1 MRRRQEKWNPGVPTP
16 KPPESGPRMMN
27 GGDFLERGQNKQDMI
42 DARKVLFMRAADARE
57 DLVKFFE
64 FVMREEKTKRK
75 VKAAPHQRVA
85 FKFMTEHVRA
95 VLMMPVGHSKTF
107 MLAAYTLWSLGRNP
121 SMRGAIVSATQG
133 QAEKV
138 VAMVRDYIL
147 TSPEL
152 RMVFPDLVPS
162 DRKGD
167 HWTQT
172 SLVIKRPAGIRDASL
187 VAFGMDGA
195 TPGSRLEWVIVD
207 DMLNAEN
214 TRTKDG
220 RDKVKSWIESSVV
233 SRLEVGG
240 EKLLFSN
247 TPWHP
252 EDLVCSLQKGGWAT
266 LKMDVAG
273 YIHVYDDVEGRRTA
287 EEEGR
292 EFEPW
297 DSDELRPAYP
307 DSVETSEMYAACR
320 LVAHDPD
327 PRHQTTLWPARMNRR
342 DMGASRRQAND
353 RQAWLRNYM
362 CQAMDDSAAW
372 CKEED
377 INLCKALA
385 RKVGHHAM
393 QGGYDAQYINRIV
406 LKLAKPGEQSSIGG
420 PYQVFIGVDLAFSE
434 RDKSDDT
441 AFFTFVPL
449 PSGHRLILDI
459 EIGKWPT
466 TRIMEMVLEK
476 NRQYNNAIV
485 TVENNGAQRTIRD
498 FVLKNN
504 VSAPIKAFT
513 TGKNKANPDYG
524 LPSIFVEVANGAWLI
539 PNDKTGTVHPHVQKW
554 IDGLRQYV
562 PSHHTSDALMAM
574 FFAREQAR
582 KFGML
587 SGGGTGGMNDGMD
600 LDFTSR

>member
-1 MRRRQEKWNPGVPTP
+1 
-16 KPPESGPRMMN
+16 
-27 GGDFLERGQNKQDMI
+27 
-42 DARKVLFMRAADARE
+42 
-57 DLVKFFE
+57 VKFFE
-64 FVMREEKTKRK
+64 FVAREEKTKRK
-75 VKAAPHQRVA
+75 VKASAHQKVV
-85 FKFMTEHVRA
+85 FKFLTEHDRA

-107 MLAAYTLWSLGRNP
+107 CLVFYTLWMLGRNP

-152 RMVFPDLVPS
+152 RMVFSDLVPS

-172 SLVIKRPAGIRDASL
+172 SLVVKRPAGIRDPSL

-214 TRTKDG
+214 TRTQDG
-220 RDKVKSWIESSVV
+220 RNKVKSWIESSVV
-233 SRLEVGG
+233 SRLETSG

-252 EDLVCSLQKGGWAT
+252 EDLVCSLEKAGWAT

-273 YIHVYDDVEGRRTA
+273 YIYVQDDIEAIRRA
-287 EEEGR
+287 DQEGR
-292 EFEPW
+292 EFEMW
-297 DSDELRPAYP
+297 DCDELRAAYP
-307 DSVETSEMYAACR
+307 DSVETSELYAACR

-327 PRHQTTLWPARMNRR
+327 PRHETTLWPERMDRR
-342 DMGASRRQAND
+342 QVEISRRQAND

-385 RKVGHHAM
+385 RKVGHTTM
-393 QGGYDAQYINRIV
+393 QGGYDPLYINRIV
-406 LKLAKPGEQSSIGG
+406 MKLAKPGEQSIIGG
-420 PYQVFIGVDLAFSE
+420 PYQCFVGVDLAFSE

-449 PSGHRLILDI
+449 PSGHRLVLDI
-459 EIGKWPT
+459 EIWKWPT

-476 NRQYNNAIV
+476 NRAFNNAIV

-498 FVLKNN
+498 FALKAN

-539 PNDKTGTVHPHVQKW
+539 PNDRTGTVHPHVQKW
-554 IDGLRQYV
+554 IDGLRYYQ
-562 PSHHTSDALMAM
+562 PSNHTSDALMAM